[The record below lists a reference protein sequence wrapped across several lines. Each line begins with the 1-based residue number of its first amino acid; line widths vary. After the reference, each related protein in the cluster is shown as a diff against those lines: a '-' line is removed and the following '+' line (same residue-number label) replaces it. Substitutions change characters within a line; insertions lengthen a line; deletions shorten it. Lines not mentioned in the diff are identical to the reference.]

1 MLVAPFSNWF
11 RPAAVDRSPSMSF
24 ISLGTTLK
32 GDVSSDAPVLRIDGH
47 VEGDVH
53 LTDGLLTIGQMGSV
67 AGNIDAKNIRLVG
80 RASGRMSASERIEC
94 MPSAVFKGHLMA
106 DGVSVSAGAKIT
118 GTMALTA
125 GQTQASVDPVPR
137 LMDAHA
143 DVASP
148 KAMVASAG

>member
-67 AGNIDAKNIRLVG
+67 AGNIDAKIYVWLGV
-80 RASGRMSASERIEC
+80 
-94 MPSAVFKGHLMA
+94 PAVVCLPA
-106 DGVSVSAGAKIT
+106 SVSSAC
-118 GTMALTA
+118 L
-125 GQTQASVDPVPR
+125 QPS
-137 LMDAHA
+137 L
-143 DVASP
+143 
-148 KAMVASAG
+148 KAT

>member
-32 GDVSSDAPVLRIDGH
+32 GDVSSDASVLRIGGH
-47 VEGDVH
+47 VEGGVH

-80 RASGRMSASERIEC
+80 RASGRIEC

-106 DGVSVSAGAKIT
+106 DGVSVWAGAKIT